1 MADGISAGS
10 GSGRGGTL
18 DVAQFLKALPFT
30 RFHVRLLLICSLVTF
45 FDGLDFSLISF
56 TMPDLA
62 RAMDLSKEQIG
73 NVGAMGNAG
82 QMIGSLIGSYIADV
96 VGRRPV
102 VLWCTFLSAIL
113 TFVTGF
119 AENYDSLL
127 ALRFVGGMAIGGLL
141 APAWAV
147 NIESM
152 PAGKKATAVT
162 IIMLGFS
169 AGGAMA
175 GQVTNWLA
183 PDYGW
188 EGVFFFAG
196 ATTLLLAFVLLFA
209 MPESVRWLAAKGR
222 AASRI
227 EPLVRKF
234 DPTIAAG
241 TYTGYTLSDERK
253 VDRESPWAKFAE
265 LFRGTLGWITPIIWF
280 TYFFSSFAIYLKSNL
295 GTLFLVELGLTDA
308 AARNLGSITGI
319 TGAVAGVL
327 VLWFTEKRGP
337 AWIAIVPLLGIPATL
352 IIGWDMAQGSLFTP
366 MILIGGIL
374 IGAGHAAVISL
385 TSIYYPSAV
394 RSTGGGWASFMAK
407 FAAVAAPFFGAR
419 WFLGSRAAV
428 LDGYLFTGLCLAGV
442 VLGLFAL
449 GHYAR
454 RLKAEEAAEA
464 EALALAPQPAGA

>member
-1 MADGISAGS
+1 MADGITAGAQ
-10 GSGRGGTL
+10 SGRGGTL
-18 DVAQFLKALPFT
+18 DIARFLQGLSFT
-30 RFHVRLLLICSLVTF
+30 SFHVRLLVICSLVTF

-56 TMPDLA
+56 TMPDIV
-62 RAMDLSKEQIG
+62 REMDLSKDQIG
-73 NVGAMGNAG
+73 NVGAFGNAG

-113 TFVTGF
+113 TFITGF
-119 AENYDSLL
+119 AENYDSLV
-127 ALRFVGGMAIGGLL
+127 ALRFISGMAIGGLL

-175 GQVTNWLA
+175 GQVTNWLT
-183 PDYGW
+183 PNYGW
-188 EGVFFFAG
+188 EGVFFFSG
-196 ATTLLLAFVLLFA
+196 VTTLVLAFVLLFT
-209 MPESVRWLAAKGR
+209 MPESVRWLAAKGK
-222 AASRI
+222 AAARI
-227 EPLVRKF
+227 EPLIRKF
-234 DPTIAAG
+234 DPAVAEG
-241 TYTGYTLSDERK
+241 AYTTFTLSDERK
-253 VDRESPWAKFAE
+253 VEKESPWAKFAE

-280 TYFFSSFAIYLKSNL
+280 TYFCSSFAIYLKSNL

-308 AARNLGSITGI
+308 AARNIGSITGL

-327 VLWFTEKRGP
+327 VLWFAEKRGP

-352 IIGWDMAQGSLFTP
+352 LIGWDMAQGSLFTP

-374 IGAGHAAVISL
+374 VGAGHAAVISL

-419 WFLGSRAAV
+419 WFLGSRGAV

-442 VLGLFAL
+442 VVGLLVLSVFAK
-449 GHYAR
+449 
-454 RLKAEEAAEA
+454 RLLAEQSSP
-464 EALALAPQPAGA
+464 APGGEPATAGA